1 MFLIK
6 FPWHCLLI
14 GSVKKEKNLMHYV
27 YCTLRLNIPC
37 FQTTTELRSKYS
49 KYLDINGYKQS
60 PMKTNGFDAIWAAA
74 KALNASIEHLY
85 PNETLDQFSYGNER
99 MARLLFDSLTKLQ
112 FEGAS
117 VRFGCD
123 SFGKALILNFYMR
136 YLST

>member
-1 MFLIK
+1 
-6 FPWHCLLI
+6 
-14 GSVKKEKNLMHYV
+14 MHYV
-27 YCTLRLNIPC
+27 YCTLRLYIPC

-49 KYLDINGYKQS
+49 TYLDNNGYIQS

-99 MARLLFDSLTKLQ
+99 MARLLFASLTKLQ

-117 VRFGCD
+117 VCYCCE
-123 SFGKALILNFYMR
+123 SFGFGRGVRGPPGIFQKPILQMVQSQLF
-136 YLST
+136 LSYICEYN